1 MLKIAITGNIASGK
15 TEFEKL
21 LIDRGYVVIDTDK
34 ITHEILAKD
43 SKTIRKI
50 IEQFIEYDILEDSG
64 ALSRNKLGELVFS
77 NKEFKY
83 KLESILHP
91 VIRNRIEEYFFQ
103 YEKLPI
109 IFVSVPLLFEAGFEN
124 LFDKTILIAAD
135 EDIRFKRILKRNNW
149 SFDYAKK
156 RLKAQMPQDKKVE
169 LSDFVIYNNT
179 SIKNMEFQL
188 NLVLKKLIKF

>member
-91 VIRNRIEEYFFQ
+91 VIRDRIEKYFFQ